1 MQKSILIVRLKF
13 DHAHCKYKNQ
23 SCHKHVKIM
32 FYLDVGKSTTPLV
45 FGPSKIII
53 IIMTIIFN
61 NSSVL
66 PSLDTYLSF
75 MSLHNYLKEDNA

>member
-1 MQKSILIVRLKF
+1 MPTVNIKTKVVTSML
-13 DHAHCKYKNQ
+13 N
-23 SCHKHVKIM
+23 M
-32 FYLDVGKSTTPLV
+32 FYLDVGRSTTPSV

-53 IIMTIIFN
+53 IIIMIIMTIIFN

-66 PSLDTYLSF
+66 PSLDTYLSV

>member
-1 MQKSILIVRLKF
+1 MKTKVVTSML
-13 DHAHCKYKNQ
+13 N
-23 SCHKHVKIM
+23 M
-32 FYLDVGKSTTPLV
+32 FYLDVGKSTTPSV

-53 IIMTIIFN
+53 MIIMTIIFN

-66 PSLDTYLSF
+66 PSLDTYLSV

>member
-1 MQKSILIVRLKF
+1 MPTVNIKTKVVTSML
-13 DHAHCKYKNQ
+13 N
-23 SCHKHVKIM
+23 M
-32 FYLDVGKSTTPLV
+32 FYLDVGKSTTPSV
-45 FGPSKIII
+45 FGPSKIIIII

-66 PSLDTYLSF
+66 PSLDTYLSV

>member
-1 MQKSILIVRLKF
+1 MPTVNTKTKVVTSML
-13 DHAHCKYKNQ
+13 N
-23 SCHKHVKIM
+23 M

-53 IIMTIIFN
+53 IIMRIIFN

-66 PSLDTYLSF
+66 PSLDTYLSV

>member
-1 MQKSILIVRLKF
+1 MPTVNIKTKAVTSML
-13 DHAHCKYKNQ
+13 N
-23 SCHKHVKIM
+23 M
-32 FYLDVGKSTTPLV
+32 FYLDVGKSTTPFV
-45 FGPSKIII
+45 FGPSKIIII

-66 PSLDTYLSF
+66 PSLDTYLSV

>member
-1 MQKSILIVRLKF
+1 MPTVNTKTKVVTSML
-13 DHAHCKYKNQ
+13 N
-23 SCHKHVKIM
+23 M

-45 FGPSKIII
+45 SGPSKIIII

-66 PSLDTYLSF
+66 PSLDTYLSV

>member
-1 MQKSILIVRLKF
+1 MPTV
-13 DHAHCKYKNQ
+13 N
-23 SCHKHVKIM
+23 VKTKVVTSMLNM
-32 FYLDVGKSTTPLV
+32 FYLDVGKSTTPSV

-66 PSLDTYLSF
+66 PSLDTYLSV

>member
-1 MQKSILIVRLKF
+1 MPTV
-13 DHAHCKYKNQ
+13 N
-23 SCHKHVKIM
+23 VKTKVVTSMLNM
-32 FYLDVGKSTTPLV
+32 FYLDVGRSTTPSVL
-45 FGPSKIII
+45 GPSKIIIIIVII

-66 PSLDTYLSF
+66 PSLDTYLSV

>member
-1 MQKSILIVRLKF
+1 MPTVNIKTKAVASML
-13 DHAHCKYKNQ
+13 N
-23 SCHKHVKIM
+23 M

-53 IIMTIIFN
+53 IIIMTIIFN

-66 PSLDTYLSF
+66 PSLDTYLSV

>member
-1 MQKSILIVRLKF
+1 MPTVNIKTKVVTSML
-13 DHAHCKYKNQ
+13 N
-23 SCHKHVKIM
+23 M
-32 FYLDVGKSTTPLV
+32 FYLDVGRSTTPSV

-53 IIMTIIFN
+53 IIVIVIIMTIIFN

-66 PSLDTYLSF
+66 PSLDTYLSV

>member
-1 MQKSILIVRLKF
+1 MPTVNTKTKVVTSML
-13 DHAHCKYKNQ
+13 N
-23 SCHKHVKIM
+23 M

-53 IIMTIIFN
+53 IIIMTIIFN

-66 PSLDTYLSF
+66 PSLDTYLSV